1 MGPLLK
7 EIRHNP
13 LLWLLALVPVV
24 LVAQVLKP
32 EAHTLLF
39 VLSVL
44 AIVPLAAL
52 LSHATESVAAKTGDM
67 IGGLLNATLGNLTEL
82 LIALAAL
89 RAGQYVLVKASIAG
103 AIITNSLF
111 MLGAS
116 FLLGGFNHHV
126 QEYNRNNARLQSGL
140 LFVATIAMLIP
151 SVLADTE
158 TGATAAQFTRTLSL
172 GLSVLLIVIYG
183 LGLAFTLGTHRE
195 FFASTEHAESD
206 EQPWPLSL
214 ALATLAGVTVLVAL
228 VSEVFVE
235 SVQQAA
241 TALGIAP
248 AFVGFII
255 VALVGAAAEMVA
267 AFSAARKNRLDLS
280 VGIAL
285 GSASQIA
292 LFVAPVLVLASYVLG
307 PTPMDLQFWPGAVAM
322 MLIATVVASLVTS
335 AGRSAWFIGA
345 LIVIVYVIFAMTLYL
360 LPPRVQ

>member
-1 MGPLLK
+1 MTPLLQD
-7 EIRHNP
+7 IRHSP

-24 LVAQVLKP
+24 LVAQVVKP

-52 LSHATESVAAKTGDM
+52 LSRATESVAAKTGDM
-67 IGGLLNATLGNLTEL
+67 VGGLLNATLGNLTEL
-82 LIALAAL
+82 IITLAAL

-103 AIITNSLF
+103 AIVTNTLF
-111 MLGAS
+111 MLGMS
-116 FLLGGFNHHV
+116 FLLGGFKHHV
-126 QEYNRNNARLQSGL
+126 QEYNRNSARLQAGL
-140 LFVATIAMLIP
+140 LFVATIAMLVP

-158 TGATAAQFTRTLSL
+158 TAATTAHFTRPLSV
-172 GLSVLLIVIYG
+172 GLSVLLIGIYG
-183 LGLAFTLGTHRE
+183 LGLLFTLGTHRE
-195 FFASTEHAESD
+195 FFASVAHAESD
-206 EQPWPLSL
+206 EVPWPLGL

-248 AFVGFII
+248 AFVGFIV
-255 VALVGAAAEMVA
+255 VALVGGAAEMVS
-267 AFSAARKNRLDLS
+267 AFAAARKDRLDLS

-292 LFVAPVLVLASYVLG
+292 LFVAPVLVLASYVIG
-307 PTPMDLQFWPGAVAM
+307 PTPMDLQFWPAAVAM
-322 MLIATVVASLVTS
+322 MLIATMAASLVTS
-335 AGRSAWFIGA
+335 AGRSAWFVGA
-345 LIVIVYVIFAMTLYL
+345 LITVVYVIFALTLYL
-360 LPPRVQ
+360 LPPKV